1 MMKKNISIFLIILIA
16 FSAFYEGCLRDNITP
31 AFNLNMENSALILN
45 YLEEHGDIMKTDSLS
60 IYVQSDE
67 VYNNKNYLI
76 IDVRSKNNFEKGHIP
91 GAINIQNDSLVQ
103 YLNKIVLSDYTKI
116 ILVSATG
123 QSSSYYTC
131 LLRLYGFYNV
141 YSMLFGMA
149 QWNTA
154 FADTMIHNSKDVDYI
169 RDLNDS
175 LYTFPP
181 KEPLPSV
188 TFSNTGPDI
197 QSKIR
202 GRIAGLIKKGF
213 IKDTVFVTND
223 YFGTIR
229 ISTEVTLDSYVVC
242 YGNNWLYMSGKGGIL
257 GPGHLPNAVQYHPG
271 ISLRS
276 DTYLQTLP
284 PNKAIIVYGYS
295 GDISAFVV
303 AYLRVLGYDA
313 KTLLFGANGLIY
325 SYMVDNLENF
335 IPFVYQANNINNF
348 PYVTGNQ

>member
-1 MMKKNISIFLIILIA
+1 MMKKNIFTFLIILIA
-16 FSAFYEGCLRDNITP
+16 FSAIYEGCLRDNITP

-45 YLEEHGDIMKTDSLS
+45 YLEEQGNILKTDSLS
-60 IYVQSDE
+60 IYAQADE
-67 VYNNKNYLI
+67 VYSNKNYLI
-76 IDVRSKNNFEKGHIP
+76 IDVRSKNSFEKGHIS

-103 YLNKIVLSDYTKI
+103 YLNGIMLSDYTKI

-154 FADTMIHNSKDVDYI
+154 FADTMIRNTKDAAFI
-169 RDLNDS
+169 RYLNDS

-181 KEPLPSV
+181 KEPLPAV
-188 TFSNTGPDI
+188 TFNNTGSDI

-213 IKDTVFVTND
+213 IKDTVFVTDD
-223 YFGTIR
+223 YFGITR
-229 ISTEVTLDSYVVC
+229 IPTEVTLDSYIVC

-257 GPGHLPNAVQYHPG
+257 GPGHLPNAVQYTPG

-284 PNKAIIVYGYS
+284 SNKKIIVYGYS

-313 KTLLFGANGLIY
+313 KTLLYGASGFIY
-325 SYMVDNLENF
+325 SYMIENSENF
-335 IPFVYQANNINNF
+335 TPFIYRYGNINNF
-348 PYVTGNQ
+348 PYVTDSQ